1 MTNPDSTTQATLEDI
16 RNHRKKIADNP
27 WPFPAEKMNYVI
39 PMVEMS
45 SILSLVEAQAKELQ
59 ELKNQKAVCCDCN
72 GTYDLGFNYCTQCAF
87 KDLDVSEKQKKRIEE
102 LEKELRDFQQD
113 AIDLSHL

>member
-1 MTNPDSTTQATLEDI
+1 MTPDSTTQATLEDI

-45 SILSLVEAQAKELQ
+45 SILSLVEAQAKEIQ
-59 ELKNQKAVCCDCN
+59 ELKRNAE
-72 GTYDLGFNYCTQCAF
+72 TQL
-87 KDLDVSEKQKKRIEE
+87 KLIKI
-102 LEKELRDFQQD
+102 
-113 AIDLSHL
+113 LSDKLSSLSK